1 MADIREQIRNIMFEE
16 CEAVESRPKDYSI
29 ILDEKGVDE
38 SVSRLEQLIKEK
50 QAEAEEKKRKEIN
63 RMIFSAEPYDKG
75 EGWVALKFSE
85 GLYRNIAGEIAF
97 NDRIAELESGGVA
110 MADKLTKEQE
120 RFIRKAVDLIVE
132 EYGETLRLLGK
143 KS

>member
-1 MADIREQIRNIMFEE
+1 MSKDTSKLEEILRRVTDIQGDGFGGLERGYDFIDVEQAKAE
-16 CEAVESRPKDYSI
+16 
-29 ILDEKGVDE
+29 
-38 SVSRLEQLIKEK
+38 LEQLIKEK

-97 NDRIAELESGGVA
+97 NDRIAELEG
-110 MADKLTKEQE
+110 
-120 RFIRKAVDLIVE
+120 DL
-132 EYGETLRLLGK
+132 
-143 KS
+143 

>member
-50 QAEAEEKKRKEIN
+50 QVEELERLLNHDALNRKFTKDEN
-63 RMIFSAEPYDKG
+63 RHRRAGKVRIRA
-75 EGWVALKFSE
+75 VLKS
-85 GLYRNIAGEIAF
+85 LIS
-97 NDRIAELESGGVA
+97 DRIAELEG
-110 MADKLTKEQE
+110 
-120 RFIRKAVDLIVE
+120 E
-132 EYGETLRLLGK
+132 E
-143 KS
+143 